1 MNENNSTKSNTGKIV
16 GIIIVVLIVISVLSG
31 MASYNGMNSSRNEV
45 DAQWSQVE
53 NAMQRRNDLIPQL
66 EATVKGS
73 MKHEEKIFGDIAKA
87 RQDYEKA
94 GTNNEKLKANSEIS
108 DKTNVLVKAIN
119 ENYPD
124 LKSSQQVSDF
134 MISIEGSENRIS
146 QERRRYI
153 LDVQKYNNKVTSLPN
168 SLFAGSMG
176 FSKMDAYKAD
186 DSAHKAPTINLN
198 D

>member
-1 MNENNSTKSNTGKIV
+1 MNENNSTKSNAGKIV
-16 GIIIVVLIVISVLSG
+16 GVIIVVLLVISVLSG

-73 MKHEEKIFGDIAKA
+73 MRHEEKIFGDIAKA
-87 RQDYEKA
+87 RQDYENA
-94 GTNNEKLKANSEIS
+94 DTNNEKLKANSEIS

-134 MISIEGSENRIS
+134 MTSIEGSENRIS

-176 FSKMDAYKAD
+176 FSKIDTYKAD
-186 DSAHKAPTINLN
+186 DNAHKAPTINLN